1 MLLRRFSADAE
12 TNFMTVADEEKV
24 GPLFIIVLGA
34 TTAFLPLSLHIF
46 FPALPDVKA
55 DFMTTDAVVNLTIS
69 VPLFVMAFASLFY
82 GSLSDRFGRRPV
94 LLSSIALFVVG
105 SVCAAAADNIWLL
118 IAGRVLQ
125 AAGGGGGLGL
135 ARAIAR
141 DVFGADKLVK
151 VISYLTMAYALGPMI
166 STPAGGALVDWA
178 GWRAVLTAAAVFGAV
193 LGVICWAVMFETHTK
208 RAVAGVRFAP
218 FNDYRRLFGD
228 LKFSAYVLQSG
239 FSTGVFVTMAAA
251 SSFLMIEYLG
261 RPATEFG
268 LYFICFPAGFLTGS
282 VLSNRLAGRV
292 APEKMVLAGS
302 LLMTVGALTQAGFL
316 FAGHVS
322 PLTIF
327 LPGYFAIMAQG
338 ISLPNAQSGAIV
350 AAGPLAGTGAG
361 IGVFIQ
367 LLAAG
372 VFTQIYGFTADGTP
386 VPMAAI
392 VSVCAILVIVVGVI
406 PFLIGRRET

>member
-1 MLLRRFSADAE
+1 
-12 TNFMTVADEEKV
+12 MTFAGEKRV

-94 LLSSIALFVVG
+94 LLGSIALFVVG
-105 SVCAAAADNIWLL
+105 SACAAAADNIWLL
-118 IAGRVLQ
+118 VAGRVLQ

-166 STPAGGALVDWA
+166 STPAGGVLVDWA
-178 GWRAVLTAAAVFGAV
+178 GWRAVLTAAAVFGAI

-208 RAVAGVRFAP
+208 RAAAGARFTP
-218 FNDYRRLFGD
+218 FNDYARLFGD

-239 FSTGVFVTMAAA
+239 FSTGVFFTMASA
-251 SSFLMIEYLG
+251 SSFLMIDYLG
-261 RPATEFG
+261 RPAAEFG
-268 LYFICFPAGFLTGS
+268 LYFMCFPAGFLTGS
-282 VLSNRLAGRV
+282 ILSSRLAGRV
-292 APEKMVLAGS
+292 APETMVLAGS
-302 LLMTVGALTQAGFL
+302 LLMVAGALVQSGFL
-316 FAGHVS
+316 FAGYVS

-338 ISLPNAQSGAIV
+338 ISLPNAQSGAIN

-386 VPMAAI
+386 VPMAVT
-392 VSVCAILVIVVGVI
+392 VSVSAILAIAVGVL
-406 PFLIGRRET
+406 PFLMRRRAA